1 METETV
7 TDPFGAPAVIPS
19 TYPSVQSFHGRL
31 VLISPKKIEQV
42 RNKQEPSKIDDR
54 ITADVTVVDG
64 LGPVPLWKDRVQ
76 TGAFLDGPDFTGVY
90 FGQTRVVKQLASSIP
105 SGMVLARIGLYKEG
119 QPQGQGNPWGLV
131 DPTEEDKQIARNF
144 LANRTV
150 SGLSAPAPA
159 PVAQPQT
166 AYAPPVAPNQVHQAA
181 QAYVAAQPPVQAPAP
196 QPPVQHPTAPQP
208 TTPHPFTQPQA
219 APAQA
224 PGLGQIF
231 QPPAPQAPAAPVPGA
246 NPFA

>member
-1 METETV
+1 MTQPV
-7 TDPFGAPAVIPS
+7 SQDPFGAPAVIPS

-76 TGAFLDGPDFTGVY
+76 TGAFLDGPDFAGVY
-90 FGQTRVVKQLASSIP
+90 FGQTRIVKQLTPSIP

-131 DPTEEDKQIARNF
+131 DPTEEDKQMARNF
-144 LANRTV
+144 LATRTIGAV
-150 SGLSAPAPA
+150 AAPAPA
-159 PVAQPQT
+159 PVAQPQ
-166 AYAPPVAPNQVHQAA
+166 AAP
-181 QAYVAAQPPVQAPAP
+181 AYVPPAANFPTGHAVPAP
-196 QPPVQHPTAPQP
+196 QPQPAYAQPAAQAAPPV
-208 TTPHPFTQPQA
+208 TQPQMFT
-219 APAQA
+219 P
-224 PGLGQIF
+224 PV
-231 QPPAPQAPAAPVPGA
+231 QPQTPSAPVPGA

>member
-7 TDPFGAPAVIPS
+7 TQPVSQDPFGAPAVIPS

-31 VLISPKKIEQV
+31 VLISPKRIEQV
-42 RNKQEPSKIDDR
+42 PNKQNPQKLDDR

-90 FGQTRVVKQLASSIP
+90 FGQTRIVKQLTPSIP

-131 DPTEEDKQIARNF
+131 DPTEEDKQMARNF
-144 LANRTV
+144 LATRTIGAV
-150 SGLSAPAPA
+150 AAPAPA
-159 PVAQPQT
+159 PVAP
-166 AYAPPVAPNQVHQAA
+166 QAA
-181 QAYVAAQPPVQAPAP
+181 QAYVPPAANFPTGHAVPAP
-196 QPPVQHPTAPQP
+196 QPAYAQPAAQGIPGTPPVQP
-208 TTPHPFTQPQA
+208 
-219 APAQA
+219 QA